1 MANSFQDDLY
11 VYPLHIVFA
20 GLLNIAILKVLDLVL
35 LVMLL
40 LCMCWYGRKCIRL
53 RIKYLL
59 TIVLVFFFISAFLAR
74 LNNIHGELLFYPRRR
89 HWRPQMLKFS
99 LKFLKPHY

>member
-1 MANSFQDDLY
+1 MSKGILSCVVAHSFQDDLY

-40 LCMCWYGRKCIRL
+40 LYMMCWYGRKCIRL

-59 TIVLVFFFISAFLAR
+59 TIVLLFFFISAFLAR
-74 LNNIHGELLFYPRRR
+74 LNTASALASTNVKVFF
-89 HWRPQMLKFS
+89 KVF
-99 LKFLKPHY
+99 